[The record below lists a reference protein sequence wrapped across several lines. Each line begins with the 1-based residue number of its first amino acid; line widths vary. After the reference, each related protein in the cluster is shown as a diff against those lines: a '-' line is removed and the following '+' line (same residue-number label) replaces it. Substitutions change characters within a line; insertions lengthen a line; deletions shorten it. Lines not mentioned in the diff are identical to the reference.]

1 MKKIAEQKAKQKEED
16 EKKKEEL
23 DAKLKDSEEAKKRQ
37 LELKRKEEFEKLRL
51 EKMKILANNS
61 NASNLA
67 APPPPPPPH
76 PHPHPHSHSQPQQSQ
91 LSHSSTFIKSSTS
104 TTANTSNVSN
114 SHVSTFKSCNQ
125 ENQPKQPQVAASQLF
140 GKPTAEPV
148 KKPTYENYD
157 LSDLRS
163 DDETDDEEEPSK
175 PIPVWAQS
183 NNITR
188 TSKNQNHNFI
198 NFTKLFKA
206 ASRHDVNLEEI
217 FKIKRKKFTERS
229 SSANW
234 SSPPVW
240 STGLN
245 GNESFRKLHHDQ

>member
-67 APPPPPPPH
+67 APPPPPP